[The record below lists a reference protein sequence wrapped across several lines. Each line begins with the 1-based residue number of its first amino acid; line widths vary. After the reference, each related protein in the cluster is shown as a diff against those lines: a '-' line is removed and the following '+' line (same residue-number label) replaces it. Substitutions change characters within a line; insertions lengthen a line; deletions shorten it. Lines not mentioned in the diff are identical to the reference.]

1 MVTTFWQNTSGGEHF
16 TPGGELFVHV
26 GNTEDDTDTLHKAAC
41 FAEIAAT
48 RPRLLKQVEQIML
61 LCLRMDTVLEEEC
74 DKEARVQKLL
84 AILNGPRY
92 TEDEWS
98 AHRKTE
104 REEADR
110 QELLKNQNAVAS
122 RSEFTK
128 YQDGSYIFGRL
139 FLSL

>member
-1 MVTTFWQNTSGGEHF
+1 MVPTFWQDTSGGEHS
-16 TPGGELFVHV
+16 TPKGELLFMVA
-26 GNTEDDTDTLHKAAC
+26 TRKTTLTLSHKAAC

-48 RPRLLKQVEQIML
+48 GPRLLKQVEQIML

-104 REEADR
+104 REEAER
-110 QELLKNQNAVAS
+110 QELLKTQNRRRRRARPEPLSS
-122 RSEFTK
+122 RGT
-128 YQDGSYIFGRL
+128 RAR
-139 FLSL
+139 